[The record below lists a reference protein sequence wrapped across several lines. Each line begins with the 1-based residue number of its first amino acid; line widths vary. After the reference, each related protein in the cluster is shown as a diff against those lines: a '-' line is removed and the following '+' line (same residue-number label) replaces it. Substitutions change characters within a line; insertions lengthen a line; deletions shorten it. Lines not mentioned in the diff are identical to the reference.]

1 MGEGDSVNQTGNTT
15 QNCTNCSEQDTIT
28 IAGKTFCA
36 NCGTP
41 QEAAPGAQVDLSGQQ
56 ASTPAPSLSVAP
68 HTPATNDASSV
79 KMPTVSAQLAEKMP
93 GSDQTTVSSTPAAS
107 QDQNIVQTRL
117 KAEQLDSALSTQ
129 SSPSIAKFSSGASST
144 AAESAEDKSSSE
156 IGSLNDKAGESVM
169 SDETLDALANT
180 SSDVVMPT
188 VPPEDQP
195 AAPKQSSYKLDL
207 TQTSSS
213 KLPKAV
219 SDIRPGVQSASAVP
233 AQAPAAAPVP
243 PSTASAAVPA
253 TPTTPPVSAPAP
265 LATPTQA
272 QGPVQQPAS
281 IQAPPMQPAVASVMD
296 TANQATPAPA
306 TQSGKG
312 FKASSVALSL
322 VGLLLLGGYVW
333 QVNYPNLALKV
344 AGSKAGIS
352 ANFPGYIPSGW
363 KLSGNIQSSP
373 GNISYNIANV
383 KTDKAVQVSESKTS
397 WDSQALAENYVAPKS
412 ENYLALQAQGLTVY
426 LYDGNQ
432 ASWVNNGTWYRIEG
446 SDHGLSQ
453 DQVIKL
459 ATSL

>member
-1 MGEGDSVNQTGNTT
+1 MNQTGNTT
-15 QNCTNCSEQDTIT
+15 QNCTNCSEQDTIS

-41 QEAAPGAQVDLSGQQ
+41 QSAAQADPSVQQ
-56 ASTPAPSLSVAP
+56 SSTPAPSLSVAP
-68 HTPATNDASSV
+68 HATSDISSV
-79 KMPTVSAQLAEKMP
+79 QMPTVSAQLADKMP
-93 GSDQTTVSSTPAAS
+93 GLAQTTVGSESTAA
-107 QDQNIVQTRL
+107 QDTVQTRL
-117 KAEQLDSALSTQ
+117 KADQLDSALSTQ
-129 SSPSIAKFSSGASST
+129 SSPSIAKFSSEDTSAS
-144 AAESAEDKSSSE
+144 AELPEDKSNSE
-156 IGSLNDKAGESVM
+156 MGSLNDKVGESVM

-180 SSDVVMPT
+180 SSDLVMPT
-188 VPPEDQP
+188 VPPEDEP

-207 TQTSSS
+207 TQTSSA

-219 SDIRPGVQSASAVP
+219 SDIRPGAQPAPV
-233 AQAPAAAPVP
+233 AQAPAPVP
-243 PSTASAAVPA
+243 PSTVAAAIPTAAPVSMPATSAVPSQ
-253 TPTTPPVSAPAP
+253 TPTAQPLPSPAPA
-265 LATPTQA
+265 QA
-272 QGPVQQPAS
+272 APA
-281 IQAPPMQPAVASVMD
+281 QPAVASVMD
-296 TANQATPAPA
+296 ATSQAAPAPA

-312 FKASSVALSL
+312 LKASSVALSL

-373 GNISYNIANV
+373 GNISYNISNT
-383 KTDKAVQVSESKTS
+383 KSDKAVQVSESKTS

-412 ENYLALQAQGLTVY
+412 DNYLALQAQGLTIY

>member
-15 QNCTNCSEQDTIT
+15 QNCTNCSEQDTIS

-41 QEAAPGAQVDLSGQQ
+41 QSAAQANPSVQQ
-56 ASTPAPSLSVAP
+56 SSTPAPSLSVAP
-68 HTPATNDASSV
+68 HAASDTSSV
-79 KMPTVSAQLAEKMP
+79 QMPTVSAQLADKMP
-93 GSDQTTVSSTPAAS
+93 GLAQTTVDSDSTAPVA
-107 QDQNIVQTRL
+107 QNTVQTRL
-117 KAEQLDSALSTQ
+117 KADQLNSALSTQ
-129 SSPSIAKFSSGASST
+129 SSPSIAKFSSEDTSAS
-144 AAESAEDKSSSE
+144 AELPEDKSNSE
-156 IGSLNDKAGESVM
+156 MGSLNDKVGESVM

-180 SSDVVMPT
+180 SSDLVMPT
-188 VPPEDQP
+188 VPPEDEP
-195 AAPKQSSYKLDL
+195 ATPKQSSYKLDL
-207 TQTSSS
+207 TQTSSA

-219 SDIRPGVQSASAVP
+219 SDIRPGVQSAPAVP
-233 AQAPAAAPVP
+233 TQVPASIPVP
-243 PSTASAAVPA
+243 PITTAAAIPTA
-253 TPTTPPVSAPAP
+253 TSTPTPVAFAAPLPNQTPVTQPSPNPAPVQAAPA
-265 LATPTQA
+265 
-272 QGPVQQPAS
+272 
-281 IQAPPMQPAVASVMD
+281 QPAVASVMD
-296 TANQATPAPA
+296 TASQSAPTPT
-306 TQSGKG
+306 TQPSKG
-312 FKASSVALSL
+312 LKASSVALSL

-363 KLSGNIQSSP
+363 KLSGNIQSTP
-373 GNISYNIANV
+373 GNISYNIANT
-383 KTDKAVQVSESKTS
+383 KSDKAVQVSESKTS

-412 ENYLALQAQGLTVY
+412 DNYLALQAQGLTIY

>member
-1 MGEGDSVNQTGNTT
+1 MNQTGNTT
-15 QNCTNCSEQDTIT
+15 QNCTNCSEQDTIS

-41 QEAAPGAQVDLSGQQ
+41 QSTAQADPSVQQ
-56 ASTPAPSLSVAP
+56 SSTPAPSLSVAP
-68 HTPATNDASSV
+68 HTASDASSV
-79 KMPTVSAQLAEKMP
+79 QMPTVSAQLADKMP
-93 GSDQTTVSSTPAAS
+93 GLAQTTVDSGSTAS
-107 QDQNIVQTRL
+107 VAQNTVQTRL
-117 KAEQLDSALSTQ
+117 KADQLSSALSTQ
-129 SSPSIAKFSSGASST
+129 SSPSIAKFSSEDTSAS
-144 AAESAEDKSSSE
+144 AELPEDKSNSE
-156 IGSLNDKAGESVM
+156 MGSLNDKVGESVM

-180 SSDVVMPT
+180 SSDLVMPT
-188 VPPEDQP
+188 VPPENEP

-207 TQTSSS
+207 TQTSSA

-219 SDIRPGVQSASAVP
+219 SDIRPGVQSAPTVPTQVPASTPVPPITAAAAIPTAAPTSTPIAVP
-233 AQAPAAAPVP
+233 LAAPVP
-243 PSTASAAVPA
+243 NQSPVAQPLPSPA
-253 TPTTPPVSAPAP
+253 PIQAAPA
-265 LATPTQA
+265 
-272 QGPVQQPAS
+272 
-281 IQAPPMQPAVASVMD
+281 QPAVASVMD
-296 TANQATPAPA
+296 ATSQAAPAPA

-312 FKASSVALSL
+312 LKASSVALSL

-352 ANFPGYIPSGW
+352 ANFPGYMPSGW

-373 GNISYNIANV
+373 GNISYNIANT
-383 KTDKAVQVSESKTS
+383 KRDKALQVSESKTS

-412 ENYLALQAQGLTVY
+412 DNYLALQAQGLTIY